1 MKKDFFK
8 IFLILLL
15 ALTACKSGGDSSS
28 SGSLDVL
35 GFSDET
41 DDAAK
46 IVADANSDL
55 KKIKTIYREN
65 EDSVKNLEEAMNAQD
80 TEKVKK
86 IAGDLVTKINEG
98 VALGQSAVTKIGN
111 AADMK
116 INETYRNYLDLKKA
130 ALQKQI
136 DAFEFRRQSAILLRD
151 GFGGK
156 DKQEI
161 EKAKAA
167 LTERETNFKR
177 YMQTAREMS
186 EEANQIAKDSLK
198 QQQ

>member
-1 MKKDFFK
+1 MKRDFFK
-8 IFLILLL
+8 ILLIFLL
-15 ALTACKSGGDSSS
+15 ALTACKKDNNSSPD
-28 SGSLDVL
+28 SLDIL

-41 DDAAK
+41 DDAARL
-46 IVADANSDL
+46 VAEANGNL
-55 KKIKTIYREN
+55 KKIKVIYKDN
-65 EDSVKNLEEAMNAQD
+65 ETSVKELEAAMNEHD

-86 IAGDLVTKINEG
+86 IAGDLVIQINAGLALAESAVAKIDEAEEKKIN
-98 VALGQSAVTKIGN
+98 
-111 AADMK
+111 D
-116 INETYRNYLDLKKA
+116 TYSQYLDLKKA
-130 ALQKQI
+130 ALRKQI
-136 DAFEFRRQSAILLRD
+136 DAFDFRRESAILLRD

-167 LTERETNFKR
+167 LKEREDNFKK

-198 QQQ
+198 K

>member
-8 IFLILLL
+8 FFLIVLL
-15 ALTACKSGGDSSS
+15 ALTACKSGANSS
-28 SGSLDVL
+28 SGGIDVL
-35 GFSDET
+35 GLSDET

-46 IVADANSDL
+46 VVVDANGDL

-65 EDSVKNLEEAMNAQD
+65 EDSVKDLEEAMNAQD
-80 TEKVKK
+80 AEKVKK

-111 AADMK
+111 AGDMK
-116 INETYRNYLDLKKA
+116 INKTYRDYLDLKKA

-198 QQQ
+198 QQP